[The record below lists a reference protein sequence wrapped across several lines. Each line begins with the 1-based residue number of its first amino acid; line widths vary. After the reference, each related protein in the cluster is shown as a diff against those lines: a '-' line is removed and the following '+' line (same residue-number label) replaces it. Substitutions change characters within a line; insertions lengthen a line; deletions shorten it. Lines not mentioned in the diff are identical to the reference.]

1 MAVVMVLLRVGVGR
15 YTGGFTQTVLR
26 EHRDAEIGGIT
37 LPSEMGGLPIMLPRW
52 R

>member
-26 EHRDAEIGGIT
+26 KHRNAEIGGIT
-37 LPSEMGGLPIMLPRW
+37 LLSEIGGLLIMLPQ
-52 R
+52 